1 MMLLLFSIFF
11 IACQRDSCEL
21 FCEEL
26 GRDIRYCINNGSLEW
41 QDFEATSENEFSQN
55 CVDEWTL
62 MRTQIEPRVLEDIE
76 QQCDAGA
83 DSLQKE
89 CDLLMALYLVRW

>member
-1 MMLLLFSIFF
+1 
-11 IACQRDSCEL
+11 
-21 FCEEL
+21 
-26 GRDIRYCINNGSLEW
+26 
-41 QDFEATSENEFSQN
+41 
-55 CVDEWTL
+55 

-89 CDLLMALYLVRW
+89 CDLLMALYLDRW

>member
-1 MMLLLFSIFF
+1 MFRVNRKYLLLLKFRCDASFLSILF

-41 QDFEATSENEFSQN
+41 QDFEATSENDFSQI
-55 CVDEWTL
+55 VW
-62 MRTQIEPRVLEDIE
+62 MS
-76 QQCDAGA
+76 GH
-83 DSLQKE
+83 
-89 CDLLMALYLVRW
+89 